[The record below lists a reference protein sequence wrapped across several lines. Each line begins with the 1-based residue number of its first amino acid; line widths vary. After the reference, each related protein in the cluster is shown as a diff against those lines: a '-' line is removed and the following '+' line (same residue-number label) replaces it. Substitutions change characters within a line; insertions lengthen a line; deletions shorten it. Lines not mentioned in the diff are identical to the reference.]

1 MSLKEEFNQLVH
13 EANQKIQ
20 DEIAF
25 KEAEELRTFME
36 LQKRQKAL
44 INLLMQNDPS
54 RKSKDVSAQP

>member
-1 MSLKEEFNQLVH
+1 MSLKEEFNQLVQ

-54 RKSKDVSAQP
+54 RKSKDVNA